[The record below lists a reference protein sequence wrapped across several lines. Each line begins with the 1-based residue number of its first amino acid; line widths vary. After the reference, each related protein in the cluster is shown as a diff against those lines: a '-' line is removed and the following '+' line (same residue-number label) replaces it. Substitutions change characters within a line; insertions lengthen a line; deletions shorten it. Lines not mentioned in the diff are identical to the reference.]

1 MKFKFNLKIDTSVKI
16 SKKNEKT
23 PDINRRSNN
32 NSPCVKKHRVSVE
45 KLENFQKKY
54 FIKKMIKIIYR

>member
-1 MKFKFNLKIDTSVKI
+1 MKFKFNLKIDTTVKI
-16 SKKNEKT
+16 SNKTVKT

-45 KLENFQKKY
+45 KISDFQKKK
-54 FIKKMIKIIYR
+54 IKKK

>member
-1 MKFKFNLKIDTSVKI
+1 MKFKFNLKIDTTVKF
-16 SKKNEKT
+16 SNKTVKT

-45 KLENFQKKY
+45 KISDFQKKK
-54 FIKKMIKIIYR
+54 IKKK

>member
-1 MKFKFNLKIDTSVKI
+1 MKYKFNLKIDTSVKF

-32 NSPCVKKHRVSVE
+32 NSPNVKKHRISIEKVS
-45 KLENFQKKY
+45 NTQKKY
-54 FIKKMIKIIYR
+54 YKK